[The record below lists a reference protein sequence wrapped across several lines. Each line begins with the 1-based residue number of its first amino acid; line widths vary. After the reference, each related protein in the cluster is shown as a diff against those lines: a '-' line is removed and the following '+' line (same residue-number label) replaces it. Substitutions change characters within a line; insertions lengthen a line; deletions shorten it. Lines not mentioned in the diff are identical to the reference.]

1 MHFGVDEEEDY
12 RVPCVDEVLSQ
23 CSKIQ
28 DIEWDE
34 RSWQRSTLS
43 SERAA
48 TERTDLSS
56 ITRLMMFLNVSK
68 EAFLWIW
75 ANASSKI
82 SKLHV
87 SYITLASARQ
97 TYFSLMQ
104 DLDHQEMFFM
114 SDIRRMFDSNP
125 MGNMS
130 DFGSQMCLQD
140 IKTARYFV
148 DMFRKNNKKPLSIDK
163 LYIKIEL
170 MQTDLVPETL
180 ERVAQEMKM
189 FEKYCKE
196 LKKKTPTTRVQY
208 YFVRIGRVRN
218 YIDWH
223 GNVHPAGDWD
233 FN

>member
-1 MHFGVDEEEDY
+1 MTPIRWGTCPTSVHK
-12 RVPCVDEVLSQ
+12 CA
-23 CSKIQ
+23 SKTSKLR
-28 DIEWDE
+28 DI
-34 RSWQRSTLS
+34 SWIC
-43 SERAA
+43 SER
-48 TERTDLSS
+48 T
-56 ITRLMMFLNVSK
+56 TRSRSV
-68 EAFLWIW
+68 I
-75 ANASSKI
+75 
-82 SKLHV
+82 
-87 SYITLASARQ
+87 
-97 TYFSLMQ
+97 
-104 DLDHQEMFFM
+104 
-114 SDIRRMFDSNP
+114 
-125 MGNMS
+125 
-130 DFGSQMCLQD
+130 
-140 IKTARYFV
+140 
-148 DMFRKNNKKPLSIDK
+148 SIDK